1 MRTIRN
7 VGPESIDQYME
18 VYLNSYPAFKSLDD
32 DCYAHYEEKT
42 LLDMTTDPDVDF
54 VGMFEDEKMIAIM
67 KVVHFRINLFGRM
80 QSAYGL
86 MSLGVHPLYK
96 KQHAALEMV
105 REFERRAAAEG
116 TLLTLLLPFRM
127 DFYRGMGYG
136 YGTRMDE
143 YRIPVASLPKAVKD
157 TGRRFELELVGK
169 DAVPEMVDCYNAV
182 CADNHGALQKFSEE
196 ARLMGLSASP
206 RRLVCRENG
215 EMVGYLVWH
224 YDQQND
230 TNYTLNTLVVEE
242 MVYADGDVLQQ
253 LLSFLRKQ
261 ADLAQSLVL
270 RTGEEDFYHLLE
282 DAADTSGNYIDFGYL
297 QTNVSAM
304 GSMYKVFDPER
315 FIKGTAYRVTAEG
328 DLTARFLWNEPFGG
342 ESRSITVRFRDRRWR
357 VVQSFEYAAE
367 PDVTAELSLANLSSV
382 LMGSCSLSSLVRLG
396 ACTVSDP
403 AEADRLSA
411 LLRTEQK
418 PWSNN
423 DY

>member
-157 TGRRFELELVGK
+157 TGRRFELELAGK

-304 GSMYKVFDPER
+304 GSMYKIFDPER
-315 FIKGTAYRVTAEG
+315 FIKGTLPVERAVRRGEQVHHRPVPRPALEG
-328 DLTARFLWNEPFGG
+328 GPKLRIRRGAGRHRRAQLGEP
-342 ESRSITVRFRDRRWR
+342 
-357 VVQSFEYAAE
+357 
-367 PDVTAELSLANLSSV
+367 L
-382 LMGSCSLSSLVRLG
+382 LG
-396 ACTVSDP
+396 ADGKLQPLLPGAARRLHRQRPGGGGPPLRPP
-403 AEADRLSA
+403 AHGAKA
-411 LLRTEQK
+411 VEQ
-418 PWSNN
+418 
-423 DY
+423 